1 MASLLAALPAPSK
14 HHVLPTAPAAPP
26 APAQTMQ
33 AFEPPPYLKRRN
45 FVPRRPEDFG
55 GGGAFPE
62 IAVAQYPLDMGRP
75 DAPRSN
81 QTLAVSMNAE
91 GHVAFDSLLAQG
103 SNKNKIIHADHKAL
117 VPKLDRMT
125 KEALAK
131 PDDEEVKKTIAE
143 TQAALERVVQ
153 NKLSAANPATL
164 PSQPGGPQYIK
175 YTPTQ
180 QGPAYASGA
189 GQRIIK
195 MQDMPIDPLEP
206 PKFRHTKVPRGPGS
220 PPVPVMHSPPR
231 PVTALDQANWKI
243 PPCISNWKN
252 AKGYT
257 IPLDKRLASDG
268 RGLQQTQVNDKFAG
282 FSEALFMAE
291 AKAREAITMRAAV
304 QKELLMKEK
313 AKKEAEL
320 RELAMKARLE
330 RGGGIASRVDPSYAP
345 PAAAPMAG
353 MPPSSLP
360 GPPPLPSRPRVA
372 AVSDSEDEEAAEEGE
387 VPGGGAAGLPPPP
400 PRGFQGEH
408 PAGGRE
414 ELRETA
420 AEREERRKRDEIRED
435 RRRERERERRLES
448 KEAHGSKKSK
458 LTRDRDRDISEKVA
472 LGMAKVNTGEVMY
485 DQRLFNQDQGMSSGF
500 GADDSYSLYD
510 KALFADRSAVG
521 GLHRPKPVDDDEDDR
536 GGRGGDD
543 RGGRGGED
551 RGIRTDKFKA
561 DKGFKGAEVSAGP
574 RAGPVEFER
583 PPAEEADPF
592 GLDAFLTDVK
602 KAITAPGSAA
612 VPHACGMTESK
623 RAGEHQERGVGAK
636 GRALDGIGSSG
647 GMKAAGGGS
656 SYDEQTAGGS
666 GRRMQFTSGRN

>member
-320 RELAMKARLE
+320 RELATKARLE

-414 ELRETA
+414 EVRETA

-602 KAITAPGSAA
+602 K
-612 VPHACGMTESK
+612 
-623 RAGEHQERGVGAK
+623 GAK

>member
-1 MASLLAALPAPSK
+1 
-14 HHVLPTAPAAPP
+14 
-26 APAQTMQ
+26 
-33 AFEPPPYLKRRN
+33 
-45 FVPRRPEDFG
+45 
-55 GGGAFPE
+55 
-62 IAVAQYPLDMGRP
+62 
-75 DAPRSN
+75 
-81 QTLAVSMNAE
+81 MNAE

-414 ELRETA
+414 EVRETA

-536 GGRGGDD
+536 GGR
-543 RGGRGGED
+543 
-551 RGIRTDKFKA
+551 
-561 DKGFKGAEVSAGP
+561 
-574 RAGPVEFER
+574 
-583 PPAEEADPF
+583 
-592 GLDAFLTDVK
+592 
-602 KAITAPGSAA
+602 
-612 VPHACGMTESK
+612 
-623 RAGEHQERGVGAK
+623 
-636 GRALDGIGSSG
+636 
-647 GMKAAGGGS
+647 
-656 SYDEQTAGGS
+656 
-666 GRRMQFTSGRN
+666 